1 MPRTL
6 NNQAPMKPPMMP
18 VKTAPI
24 HPPGS
29 APGTTMSAAQPTR
42 PATMRVN
49 SRPMVNPMAMTEP
62 APSTITSR
70 INKIRHPM
78 AEQTH
83 VARLMLRQ
91 APTCG
96 HARRRV
102 PHAGAAAIARVDDH
116 VAAHIDLAANVEEQ
130 RDSIHPLRLTPIPKQ
145 VDGQTPV
152 RLEQVAHAPQEGL
165 AEDTPRHARSSEQ
178 IDGDIVET
186 LGARLDVLEGVAH
199 DDVEPA
205 GGQPARVAR
214 DGQNGGVVVNP
225 DHRQFTPAGSQ
236 QAG

>member
-1 MPRTL
+1 MPTTL

-78 AEQTH
+78 AKQTR
-83 VARLMLRQ
+83 VAGLMLRR

-96 HARRRV
+96 RGRGART
-102 PHAGAAAIARVDDH
+102 GAAAVARVDDH
-116 VAAHIDLAANVEEQ
+116 VAAHVHLVANVEEE
-130 RDSIHPLRLTPIPKQ
+130 RDSVHPVGLTPIPEQ
-145 VDGQTPV
+145 VHGQSPV
-152 RLEQVAHAPQEGL
+152 RLEQAAHAPQEGL
-165 AEDTPRHARSSEQ
+165 AEDAPRHAGSAEE
-178 IDGDIVET
+178 IDGDVVEA
-186 LGARLDVLEGVAH
+186 LGAHLDVLEGVAH
-199 DDVEPA
+199 DDVE
-205 GGQPARVAR
+205 
-214 DGQNGGVVVNP
+214 
-225 DHRQFTPAGSQ
+225 
-236 QAG
+236 